1 MIKKTSSFTM
11 HLKSFEYK
19 DTYSWELETIHFNQL
34 NLIVGKNA
42 VGKSKT
48 LNALVEV
55 AKFIKGEGGIDIASH
70 RCRVVF
76 ADANDK
82 EIEYSYD
89 WFKGEI
95 AVETMIVGNEIIISR
110 GKEQALLNGEPINP
124 PTNKLIIQ
132 TQRDT
137 NRFPEFEAVIS
148 WAEHT
153 RGFSFS
159 DLTSYHSY
167 SIPSMF
173 SDKMKFEEL
182 YEKIDQAKEDFIVQ
196 TMRSLGYRIKEVA
209 KLDLTQYKIIYLNE
223 EDVETPLL
231 PHALSNG
238 MVRVFYMLTYLAYI
252 ATVEG
257 AKTFLVDDLGEGLDF
272 SRSSKLSKVIFEYC
286 QSNDIQLIVT
296 SNDNFMMNAVD
307 LNNWIV
313 LQRMGNKVKS
323 FSQTTHPEMFIK
335 FRKMGLSNFD
345 MLSTDYVDKFISE
358 AKQ

>member
-1 MIKKTSSFTM
+1 MYI
-11 HLKSFEYK
+11 KSFEYK
-19 DTYSWELETIHFNQL
+19 DSFSWELDTIHFNKV

-48 LNALVEV
+48 LSALVEV
-55 AKFIKGEGGIDIASH
+55 AKFIKGEGSVDAASH
-70 RCRVVF
+70 KCHIVF
-76 ADANDK
+76 SDDNGK
-82 EIEYSYD
+82 EIAYSYD

-95 AVETMIVGNEIIISR
+95 VTETMMVGNKIVISR
-110 GKEQALLNGEPINP
+110 DDEKALLNGDFINP

-137 NRFPEFEAVIS
+137 NRFPEFETVIS

-196 TMRSLGYRIKEVA
+196 TMRNLGYRIKEVA
-209 KLDLTQYKIIYLNE
+209 KLDLTQYKIIYLSE
-223 EDVETPLL
+223 EDVMMPLL
-231 PHALSNG
+231 PHSLSNG
-238 MVRVFYMLTYLAYI
+238 MVRVFYMLTYLAFI

-272 SRSSKLSKVIFEYC
+272 SRSSKLSKVIFDYC

-307 LNNWIV
+307 LNNWII
-313 LQRMGNKVKS
+313 LQRTGNKVES
-323 FSQTTHPEMFIK
+323 FSSKTHPEMFIK

-345 MLSTDYVDKFISE
+345 MLSTDYIDRFISE
-358 AKQ
+358 ARQ